1 MTRNLRS
8 ALPVRYR
15 AGGMAAYD
23 RLPPE
28 LRRWLAAAALP
39 WSVQSALRIWQ
50 RARAEGRDPVQMLTR
65 AEQKTLARDR
75 LAAPAP

>member
-1 MTRNLRS
+1 MTRNLGT
-8 ALPVRYR
+8 ALPIRSR
-15 AGGMAAYD
+15 SGGMAVYD
-23 RLPPE
+23 RLPPD

-50 RARAEGRDPVQMLTR
+50 RARTDGRDPVEMLTR